1 MQPSGDAQLVE
12 PGGFL
17 LECPHCRQELR
28 VAKKY
33 AGANVECKL
42 CHGRFRLDPEHPS
55 THLLGFFAECPHC
68 LEELRA
74 HWRYRLAR
82 VACKLCGGRIQ
93 FVAASARPPTD
104 RSNSAQRSSTVSP
117 N

>member
-1 MQPSGDAQLVE
+1 MQSGGDAQLVE
-12 PGGFL
+12 PDGFL

-42 CHGRFRLDPEHPS
+42 CRGHFHLDPNHPS
-55 THLLGFFAECPHC
+55 TRLRGFFAECPHC

-74 HWRYRLAR
+74 HSRFRLAR

-93 FVAASARPPTD
+93 FVAAPSRRSPTM
-104 RSNSAQRSSTVSP
+104 SP